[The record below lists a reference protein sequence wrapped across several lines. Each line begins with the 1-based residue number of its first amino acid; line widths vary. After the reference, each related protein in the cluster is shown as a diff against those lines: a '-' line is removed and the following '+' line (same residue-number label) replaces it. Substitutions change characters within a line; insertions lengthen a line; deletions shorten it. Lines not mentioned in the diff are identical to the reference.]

1 MATMDSRAAALHRH
15 LDTQIENLERKNYHN
30 RELITDLKKQKL
42 KIKDRLQAMSL
53 RDNRRSKKE
62 TQARYKNIQLE
73 LFNKGKG
80 SVCLLYTSPSP
91 RDIGPSRM
99 PSSA

>member
-73 LFNKGKG
+73 VLHKGKG
-80 SVCLLYTSPSP
+80 SVTQNK
-91 RDIGPSRM
+91 
-99 PSSA
+99 